1 MNLRYAI
8 VRRIFDFY
16 IEKER
21 MKCMYSAEL
30 KKIVDTFQLENML
43 PEIDLEGRSI
53 KKKEINRPALQ
64 LTGFYE
70 RFDNDRLQV
79 IGRVEHSYLLS
90 LPEDARRAAICK
102 LFAHQ
107 IPCLIV
113 CKELEIFP
121 EMMEYGRKYNIPIF
135 RTSQVT
141 TDFTAELIFWLREEL
156 ADRVMM
162 HGVLVDI
169 YGEGVLITGASGIGK
184 SETALELIKR
194 GHRLIADDAVEIK
207 KIADRRLIGSCPEII
222 RYLIE
227 LRGIGIINVKEL
239 YGVGSVKDQKTV
251 DLVIKLELWDGK
263 RGDYD
268 RLGLNEEYIEILG
281 NKVQMNTIPVR
292 PGRNVAII
300 CESAAM
306 TNRQKKMGKNTAQD
320 FANRIGK

>member
-1 MNLRYAI
+1 
-8 VRRIFDFY
+8 
-16 IEKER
+16 
-21 MKCMYSAEL
+21 MYSADL
-30 KKIVDTFQLENML
+30 GKIVEAFQLENIL
-43 PEIDLEGRSI
+43 PEISLEGRAV

-64 LTGFYE
+64 LAGFYE
-70 RFDNDRLQV
+70 SFDKDRLQV
-79 IGRVEHSYLLS
+79 IGRVEHSFLLS
-90 LPEDARRAAICK
+90 LTEEKRRESIRN
-102 LFAHQ
+102 LFGYQ

-113 CKELEIFP
+113 CKDLEIFP
-121 EMMEYGRKYNIPIF
+121 EMMEYGREFDVPIF
-135 RTSQVT
+135 RTDQIT

-251 DLVIKLELWDGK
+251 DLVIRLEVWDGQT
-263 RGDYD
+263 GSYD
-268 RLGLNEEYIEILG
+268 RLGLKEEYMDILG
-281 NKVQMNTIPVR
+281 NKVLCNTIPVR

-306 TNRQKKMGKNTAQD
+306 TNRQKKMGKNTAQE
-320 FANRIGK
+320 FADRIGK

>member
-1 MNLRYAI
+1 
-8 VRRIFDFY
+8 
-16 IEKER
+16 
-21 MKCMYSAEL
+21 MYSAEL
-30 KKIVDTFQLENML
+30 TKIVEAFQLENIL
-43 PEIDLEGRSI
+43 PEISLKGRAV
-53 KKKEINRPALQ
+53 KRKEVNRPALQ
-64 LTGFYE
+64 LAGFYE
-70 RFDNDRLQV
+70 SFDNDRLQV

-90 LPEDARRAAICK
+90 LDESDRRNAIHAFFQQK
-102 LFAHQ
+102 
-107 IPCLIV
+107 IPCLILCRGMEV
-113 CKELEIFP
+113 FP
-121 EMMEYGRKYNIPIF
+121 EMLEYAIEFDVPIF
-135 RTSQVT
+135 RTAQST
-141 TDFTAELIFWLREEL
+141 TDFIAELIYWLREEL

-239 YGVGSVKDQKTV
+239 FGVGSVKDQKTV
-251 DLVIKLELWDGK
+251 DLIIKLEVWDGGNK
-263 RGDYD
+263 GASYD
-268 RLGLNEEYIEILG
+268 RLGLNEEYMDILG
-281 NKVQMNTIPVR
+281 NKVLCNTIPVR

-320 FANRIGK
+320 LADRIGK

>member
-1 MNLRYAI
+1 
-8 VRRIFDFY
+8 
-16 IEKER
+16 
-21 MKCMYSAEL
+21 MYSAEL
-30 KKIVDTFQLENML
+30 EKIVEAFQLENIL
-43 PEIDLEGRSI
+43 PEISLEGRAV
-53 KKKEINRPALQ
+53 KKREINRPALQ
-64 LTGFYE
+64 LAGYYKS
-70 RFDNDRLQV
+70 FDNERLQV
-79 IGRVEHSYLLS
+79 IGRVEHGYLSS
-90 LPEDARRAAICK
+90 LEVEKRRDSIRN
-102 LFAHQ
+102 LFSQ
-107 IPCLIV
+107 RIPCLIL

-121 EMMEYGRKYNIPIF
+121 EMIEFGREFDVPVF
-135 RTSQVT
+135 RTDQIT
-141 TDFTAELIFWLREEL
+141 TDFTAELLFWLREEL
-156 ADRVMM
+156 ADRVVM

-239 YGVGSVKDQKTV
+239 FGVGSVRSKKAI
-251 DLVIKLELWDGK
+251 DLVIKLEFWDEGAS
-263 RGDYD
+263 GAHYD

-292 PGRNVAII
+292 PGRNVAMI

-306 TNRQKKMGKNTAQD
+306 TNRQKKMGMNTAQE

>member
-1 MNLRYAI
+1 M
-8 VRRIFDFY
+8 
-16 IEKER
+16 
-21 MKCMYSAEL
+21 
-30 KKIVDTFQLENML
+30 QL
-43 PEIDLEGRSI
+43 
-53 KKKEINRPALQ
+53 A
-64 LTGFYE
+64 GFYE
-70 RFDNDRLQV
+70 SFDKDRLQV
-79 IGRVEHSYLLS
+79 IGRVEHSFLLS
-90 LPEDARRAAICK
+90 LTEEKRRESIRN
-102 LFAHQ
+102 LFGYK

-113 CKELEIFP
+113 CKDLEIFP
-121 EMMEYGRKYNIPIF
+121 EMMEYGREFDVPIF
-135 RTSQVT
+135 RTDQIT

-251 DLVIKLELWDGK
+251 DLVIRLEVWDGQT
-263 RGDYD
+263 GSYD
-268 RLGLNEEYIEILG
+268 RLGLKEEYMDILG
-281 NKVQMNTIPVR
+281 NKVLCNTIPVR

-306 TNRQKKMGKNTAQD
+306 TNRQKKMGKNTAQE
-320 FANRIGK
+320 FADRIGK

>member
-1 MNLRYAI
+1 
-8 VRRIFDFY
+8 
-16 IEKER
+16 
-21 MKCMYSAEL
+21 MYSAEL
-30 KKIVDTFQLENML
+30 VKIVEAFQLVNIL
-43 PEIDLEGRSI
+43 PEISLEGRVV
-53 KKKEINRPALQ
+53 KRKEVNRPALQ
-64 LTGFYE
+64 LGGFYE
-70 RFDNDRLQV
+70 SFDNDRIQV
-79 IGRVEHSYLLS
+79 IGRVEHNFLLS
-90 LPEDARRAAICK
+90 LPEEKRKKAVYG
-102 LFAHQ
+102 LFERE
-107 IPCLIV
+107 IPCLVICRDMEV
-113 CKELEIFP
+113 FP
-121 EMMEYGRKYNIPIF
+121 EMLEYAKEFNTPVLC
-135 RTSQVT
+135 TVQST
-141 TDFTAELIFWLREEL
+141 TDFIAELIFWLREEL

-239 YGVGSVKDQKTV
+239 FGVGSVKDHKEV
-251 DLVIKLELWDGK
+251 DLVIKLELWDG
-263 RGDYD
+263 GNGGTSYD

-281 NKVQMNTIPVR
+281 NKVQLNTIPVR

-306 TNRQKKMGKNTAQD
+306 TNRQKKMGKNTAQE
-320 FANRIGK
+320 FANLIGR

>member
-1 MNLRYAI
+1 
-8 VRRIFDFY
+8 
-16 IEKER
+16 
-21 MKCMYSAEL
+21 MYSAEL
-30 KKIVDTFQLENML
+30 TKIVEAFQLENIL
-43 PEIDLEGRSI
+43 PEISLEGRAV

-64 LTGFYE
+64 LAGFYE
-70 RFDNDRLQV
+70 SFDHDRVQV

-90 LPEDARRAAICK
+90 LQEGQRKESIRN
-102 LFAHQ
+102 LFGYG
-107 IPCLIV
+107 IPCLVV
-113 CKELEIFP
+113 CRNLEIFP
-121 EMMEYGRKYNIPIF
+121 EMLEYGRMFDIPIF
-135 RTSQVT
+135 RTHQIT

-251 DLVIKLELWDGK
+251 DLVVKLEVWDGK
-263 RGDYD
+263 TGSYD

-281 NKVQMNTIPVR
+281 NKVLCNTIPVR

-306 TNRQKKMGKNTAQD
+306 TNRQKKMGKNTAQE
-320 FANRIGK
+320 FADRIGK

>member
-1 MNLRYAI
+1 
-8 VRRIFDFY
+8 
-16 IEKER
+16 
-21 MKCMYSAEL
+21 MYSAEL
-30 KKIVDTFQLENML
+30 GKIVEAFQLENIL
-43 PEIDLEGRSI
+43 PEISLEGRAV

-64 LTGFYE
+64 LAGFYE
-70 RFDNDRLQV
+70 SFDKDRLQV
-79 IGRVEHSYLLS
+79 IGRVEHSFLLS
-90 LPEDARRAAICK
+90 LTEEKRRESIRN
-102 LFAHQ
+102 LFGYQ

-113 CKELEIFP
+113 CKDLEIFP
-121 EMMEYGRKYNIPIF
+121 EMMEYGREFDVPIF
-135 RTSQVT
+135 RTDQIT

-251 DLVIKLELWDGK
+251 DLVIRLEVWDGQT
-263 RGDYD
+263 GSYD
-268 RLGLNEEYIEILG
+268 RLGLKEEYMDILG
-281 NKVQMNTIPVR
+281 NKVLCNTIPVR

-306 TNRQKKMGKNTAQD
+306 TNRQKKMGKNTAQEFSD
-320 FANRIGK
+320 RIGK

>member
-1 MNLRYAI
+1 
-8 VRRIFDFY
+8 
-16 IEKER
+16 
-21 MKCMYSAEL
+21 MYSAEL
-30 KKIVDTFQLENML
+30 GKIVEAFQLENIL
-43 PEIDLEGRSI
+43 PEISLEGRAI
-53 KKKEINRPALQ
+53 KRKEINRPALQ
-64 LTGFYE
+64 LAGFYE
-70 RFDNDRLQV
+70 SFDNDRLQV
-79 IGRVEHSYLLS
+79 IGRVEHSYLQS
-90 LPEDARRAAICK
+90 LDEEKRREAVK
-102 LFAHQ
+102 NLFQHK

-113 CKELEIFP
+113 CKDLELFP
-121 EMMEYGRKYNIPIF
+121 EMMEYAREFDVPIF
-135 RTSQVT
+135 RTHQIT

-251 DLVIKLELWDGK
+251 DLVIKLEVWDGK
-263 RGDYD
+263 TGSYD

-281 NKVQMNTIPVR
+281 NKVLCNTIPVR

-306 TNRQKKMGKNTAQD
+306 TNRQKKMGSNTAQE

>member
-1 MNLRYAI
+1 
-8 VRRIFDFY
+8 
-16 IEKER
+16 
-21 MKCMYSAEL
+21 MYSAEL
-30 KKIVDTFQLENML
+30 GKIVEAFQLENIL
-43 PEIDLEGRSI
+43 PEISLEGRAV

-64 LTGFYE
+64 LAGFYE
-70 RFDNDRLQV
+70 SFDKDRLQV
-79 IGRVEHSYLLS
+79 IGRVEHSFLLS
-90 LPEDARRAAICK
+90 LTEERRRESIRN
-102 LFAHQ
+102 LFGYQ

-113 CKELEIFP
+113 CKDLEIFP
-121 EMMEYGRKYNIPIF
+121 EMMEYGREFDVPIF
-135 RTSQVT
+135 RTDQIT

-251 DLVIKLELWDGK
+251 DLVIRLEVWDGQT
-263 RGDYD
+263 GSYD
-268 RLGLNEEYIEILG
+268 RLGLKEEYMDILG
-281 NKVQMNTIPVR
+281 NKVLCNTIPVR

-306 TNRQKKMGKNTAQD
+306 TNRQKKMGKNTAQE
-320 FANRIGK
+320 FADRIGK

>member
-1 MNLRYAI
+1 
-8 VRRIFDFY
+8 
-16 IEKER
+16 
-21 MKCMYSAEL
+21 MYSAEL
-30 KKIVDTFQLENML
+30 GKIVEAFQLENIL
-43 PEIDLEGRSI
+43 PEISLEGRAV

-64 LTGFYE
+64 LAGFYE
-70 RFDNDRLQV
+70 SFDKDRLQV
-79 IGRVEHSYLLS
+79 IGRVEHSFLLS
-90 LPEDARRAAICK
+90 LTEEKRRESIRN
-102 LFAHQ
+102 LFGYQ

-113 CKELEIFP
+113 CKDLEIFP
-121 EMMEYGRKYNIPIF
+121 EMMEYGREFDVPIF
-135 RTSQVT
+135 RTDQIT

-239 YGVGSVKDQKTV
+239 YGGGSVKDQKTV
-251 DLVIKLELWDGK
+251 DLVIRLEVWDGQT
-263 RGDYD
+263 GSYD
-268 RLGLNEEYIEILG
+268 RLGLKEEYMDILG
-281 NKVQMNTIPVR
+281 NKVLCNTIPVR

-306 TNRQKKMGKNTAQD
+306 TNRQKKMGKNTAQE
-320 FANRIGK
+320 FADRIGK

>member
-1 MNLRYAI
+1 
-8 VRRIFDFY
+8 
-16 IEKER
+16 
-21 MKCMYSAEL
+21 MYSAEL
-30 KKIVDTFQLENML
+30 KKIVEAFQLENML
-43 PEIDLEGRSI
+43 PEISLEGKAV

-64 LTGFYE
+64 LAGFYQS
-70 RFDNDRLQV
+70 FDSARLQV

-90 LPEDARRAAICK
+90 LEEEKRREAIYEFFK
-102 LFAHQ
+102 HQ
-107 IPCLIV
+107 VPCLILCRGMEV
-113 CKELEIFP
+113 FP
-121 EMMEYGRKYNIPIF
+121 EMLEYGREFDVPIF
-135 RTSQVT
+135 RTHQIT

-239 YGVGSVKDQKTV
+239 YGVGSVKDHKTV
-251 DLVIKLELWDGK
+251 DLVIRLEVWDGK
-263 RGDYD
+263 AGSYD
-268 RLGLNEEYIEILG
+268 RLGLNDEYMEILG
-281 NKVQMNTIPVR
+281 NKVLCNTIPVR

-320 FANRIGK
+320 FASRIGK